1 MDIFKFAMQMES
13 DGEQYYHRLASQA
26 NDSALASVLNMLA
39 DDERKHYNTLER
51 MKDQDTGMA
60 KTTILNDAKN
70 VFVEIS
76 RKEEK
81 TEAATDQVEPYT
93 KAMEIERQSED
104 FYRQKAVDVQQ
115 EYQKGLFLRLAE
127 EEHKHYIL
135 LEKIIEFISRP
146 KTWLENAEFN
156 HLDEY

>member
-13 DGEQYYHRLASQA
+13 DGEQYYRRLASQA

-39 DDERKHYNTLER
+39 DEERKHYDTLER
-51 MKDQDTGMA
+51 MKDQDTEMA
-60 KTTILNDAKN
+60 ETTILNNAKN
-70 VFVEIS
+70 VFAEIS
-76 RKEEK
+76 RREEK
-81 TEAATDQVEPYT
+81 PEAATDQVESYT
-93 KAMEIERQSED
+93 RAMEIERQSEE
-104 FYRQKAVDVQQ
+104 FYRQKAVDVRQ

-127 EEHKHYIL
+127 EEHKHCVL
-135 LEKIIEFISRP
+135 LENIIEFVSRP